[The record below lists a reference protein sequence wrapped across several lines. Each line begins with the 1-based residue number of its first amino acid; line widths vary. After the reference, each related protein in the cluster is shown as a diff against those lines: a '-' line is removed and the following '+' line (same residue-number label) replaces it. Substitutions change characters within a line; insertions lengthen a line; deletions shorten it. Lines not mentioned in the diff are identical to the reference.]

1 MDGTGLDFAL
11 NLALMHWP
19 GVRGLSTPD
28 DAAGLVAAVPSP
40 LATASAPWSQ
50 SEALG
55 QGSQEADP
63 VGKTRLWPDCNLERE
78 LLTSRAWVEID
89 AAQLRENLRLL
100 QARLGSNVEIW
111 AVVKANAYG
120 HGARLVAPLLV
131 AAGAKGL
138 CVATLAEG
146 IELRQT
152 GLQAPILVLG
162 ALNTWAELQQAMAAQ
177 LEVSLTRA
185 EQIPLLRQVACWAGR
200 PVPVHVNV
208 DTGMTRLG
216 IPWQEAAAVWGQI
229 CRIPELE
236 GCSLFSHFAT
246 ADEPDSP
253 VMAQQEARFA
263 QVVEQIRQAGDPLPP
278 LHLDNSAGAL
288 AHLHYP
294 RVRLGLAL
302 YGLSPAPHLQVPG
315 LRPILRLKAR
325 LTHIQT
331 VPAYTGVSYGHRYIT
346 SRPSRIATL
355 AIGYAD
361 GIPRQLSGWLR
372 GWVRGGLIQQVGTIT
387 MDQCMWDVTER
398 PDIQVGDVVEL
409 LGPHVERMGL
419 SIQDWAEQVGTISY
433 ELLCGLS
440 ARLPRILVNEAAA
453 SSSPVC

>member
-1 MDGTGLDFAL
+1 MD
-11 NLALMHWP
+11 H
-19 GVRGLSTPD
+19 TPD
-28 DAAGLVAAVPSP
+28 DASALATAGHSP
-40 LATASAPWSQ
+40 LATASASWTQ
-50 SEALG
+50 S
-55 QGSQEADP
+55 QGSQGADP
-63 VGKTRLWPDCNLERE
+63 VGETGFWPDFNPELE

-100 QARLGSNVEIW
+100 QARLSPDTEIW

-120 HGARLVAPLLV
+120 HGARLVAPIAL

-146 IELRQT
+146 IELRQA

-162 ALNTWAELQQAMAAQ
+162 ALNTWAELQQAMAAR

-185 EQIPLLRQVACWAGR
+185 EQIPVMRQVARWAGR

-263 QVVEQIRQAGDPLPP
+263 QVVDQIRQAGDPLPP

-288 AHLHYP
+288 THLHYP

-302 YGLSPAPHLQVPG
+302 YGLSPAPHLQVRG

-331 VPAYTGVSYGHRYIT
+331 VPAHTGVSYGHRYVT

-361 GIPRQLSGWLR
+361 GIPRRLSGWLR
-372 GWVRGGLIQQVGTIT
+372 GWVRGSLIQQVGTIT

-409 LGPHVERMGL
+409 LGPHLASAGF
-419 SIQDWAEQVGTISY
+419 SIQDWADQLGTISY

-440 ARLPRILVNEAAA
+440 ARLPRVLVNVLGEA
-453 SSSPVC
+453 S

>member
-1 MDGTGLDFAL
+1 MNREPVAPAAQGTL
-11 NLALMHWP
+11 
-19 GVRGLSTPD
+19 R
-28 DAAGLVAAVPSP
+28 AA
-40 LATASAPWSQ
+40 
-50 SEALG
+50 ALG
-55 QGSQEADP
+55 VQGNTWREGSQKANSLAELDWAID
-63 VGKTRLWPDCNLERE
+63 LE

-100 QARLGSNVEIW
+100 QRRLGSNVEIW

-120 HGARLVAPLLV
+120 HGAQLVAPVAV

-162 ALNTWAELQQAMAAQ
+162 ALNTWAELQQAMAAR
-177 LEVSLTRA
+177 LEVSLTCA
-185 EQIPLLRQVACWAGR
+185 EQIPLMRQVARWAGR

-216 IPWQEAAAVWGQI
+216 IPWKEAAAVWGQI

-236 GCSLFSHFAT
+236 GCSLFSHLAT
-246 ADEPDSP
+246 ADEPHSP
-253 VMAQQEARFA
+253 VMEQQHARFA
-263 QVVEQIRQAGDPLPP
+263 QVVEQIRQAGDPLPA
-278 LHLDNSAGAL
+278 LHLDNSAAAL
-288 AHLHYP
+288 AHLHYS
-294 RVRLGLAL
+294 RVRLGLVL
-302 YGLSPAPHLQVPG
+302 YGLSPAPHLQLPG
-315 LRPILRLKAR
+315 LQPILRLKAR

-331 VPAYTGVSYGHRYIT
+331 VPAQTGVSYGHRYIT

-361 GIPRQLSGWLR
+361 GIPRRLSGWLR

-409 LGPHVERMGL
+409 LGPNLVNVGL
-419 SIQDWAEQVGTISY
+419 SVQDWADQLGTIPY

-440 ARLPRILVNEAAA
+440 ARLPRVLVN
-453 SSSPVC
+453 PLGFDDG

>member
-1 MDGTGLDFAL
+1 MNREPVAPAAQGTL
-11 NLALMHWP
+11 
-19 GVRGLSTPD
+19 R
-28 DAAGLVAAVPSP
+28 AA
-40 LATASAPWSQ
+40 
-50 SEALG
+50 ALG
-55 QGSQEADP
+55 VQGNTWREGSQKANSLAELDWAID
-63 VGKTRLWPDCNLERE
+63 LE

-100 QARLGSNVEIW
+100 QRRLGSNVEIW

-120 HGARLVAPLLV
+120 HGAQLVAPVAV

-162 ALNTWAELQQAMAAQ
+162 ALNTWAELQQAMAAR
-177 LEVSLTRA
+177 LEVSLTCA
-185 EQIPLLRQVACWAGR
+185 EQIPLMRQVARWAGR

-216 IPWQEAAAVWGQI
+216 IPWKEAAAVWGQI

-236 GCSLFSHFAT
+236 GCSLFSHLAT
-246 ADEPDSP
+246 ADEPHSP
-253 VMAQQEARFA
+253 VMEQQHARFA
-263 QVVEQIRQAGDPLPP
+263 QVVEQIRQAGDPLPA
-278 LHLDNSAGAL
+278 LHLDNSAAAL
-288 AHLHYP
+288 AHLHYS
-294 RVRLGLAL
+294 RVRLELAL
-302 YGLSPAPHLQVPG
+302 YDLSPAPHLQLPG
-315 LRPILRLKAR
+315 LQPILRLKAR

-331 VPAYTGVSYGHRYIT
+331 VPAQTGVSYGHRYIT

-361 GIPRQLSGWLR
+361 GIPRRLSGWLR

-409 LGPHVERMGL
+409 LGPNLANAGL
-419 SIQDWAEQVGTISY
+419 SVQDWADQLGTISY

-440 ARLPRILVNEAAA
+440 ARLPRVLVNSLGFDDA
-453 SSSPVC
+453 

>member
-1 MDGTGLDFAL
+1 MNREPVAPAAQGTLRA
-11 NLALMHWP
+11 AAP
-19 GVRGLSTPD
+19 GVQGNTWR
-28 DAAGLVAAVPSP
+28 
-40 LATASAPWSQ
+40 
-50 SEALG
+50 E
-55 QGSQEADP
+55 GSQKANSLAELDWAID
-63 VGKTRLWPDCNLERE
+63 LE

-100 QARLGSNVEIW
+100 QRRLGSNVEIW

-120 HGARLVAPLLV
+120 HGAQLVAPVAV

-162 ALNTWAELQQAMAAQ
+162 ALNTWAELQQAMAAR
-177 LEVSLTRA
+177 LEVSLTCA
-185 EQIPLLRQVACWAGR
+185 EQIPLMCQVARWAGR
-200 PVPVHVNV
+200 PIPVHVNV

-216 IPWQEAAAVWGQI
+216 IPWKEAAAVWGQI

-236 GCSLFSHFAT
+236 GCSLFSHLAT
-246 ADEPDSP
+246 ADEPHSP
-253 VMAQQEARFA
+253 VMEQQHARFA
-263 QVVEQIRQAGDPLPP
+263 QVVEQIRQAGDPLPA
-278 LHLDNSAGAL
+278 LHLDNSAAAL
-288 AHLHYP
+288 AHLHYS

-302 YGLSPAPHLQVPG
+302 YGLSPAPHLQLPG
-315 LRPILRLKAR
+315 LQPILRLKAR

-331 VPAYTGVSYGHRYIT
+331 VPAQTGVSYGHRYIT

-361 GIPRQLSGWLR
+361 GIPRRLSGWLR

-409 LGPHVERMGL
+409 LGPNLVNVGL
-419 SIQDWAEQVGTISY
+419 SVQDWADQLGTIPY

-440 ARLPRILVNEAAA
+440 ARLPRVLVN
-453 SSSPVC
+453 PLGFDDG

>member
-1 MDGTGLDFAL
+1 VDQQEVSTLGDASAL
-11 NLALMHWP
+11 TA
-19 GVRGLSTPD
+19 V
-28 DAAGLVAAVPSP
+28 AVPGARTDSW
-40 LATASAPWSQ
+40 TAFNP
-50 SEALG
+50 EL
-55 QGSQEADP
+55 
-63 VGKTRLWPDCNLERE
+63 E

-100 QARLGSNVEIW
+100 QARLGPNVEIW

-120 HGARLVAPLLV
+120 HGAQLVAPLLV

-152 GLQAPILVLG
+152 DLQVPILVLG
-162 ALNTWAELQQAMAAQ
+162 ALNTWAELQQAMAAR
-177 LEVSLTRA
+177 LEISLTRA
-185 EQIPLLRQVACWAGR
+185 EQIPLLRQVASWAGR

-216 IPWQEAAAVWGQI
+216 IPWQEAAAVWRQI

-236 GCSLFSHFAT
+236 ICSLFSHFAT
-246 ADEPDSP
+246 ADEPNSP
-253 VMAQQEARFA
+253 AMAQQESRFA

-278 LHLDNSAGAL
+278 LHLDNSAAAL
-288 AHLHYP
+288 TRLHYS
-294 RVRLGLAL
+294 RVRLGLVL

-331 VPAYTGVSYGHRYIT
+331 VPAHTGVSYGHRYIT
-346 SRPSRIATL
+346 RRPSRIATL

-361 GIPRQLSGWLR
+361 GIPRRLSGWLR

-409 LGPHVERMGL
+409 LGPHLGSMGL
-419 SIQDWAEQVGTISY
+419 SIQNWADQLGTIPY

-440 ARLPRILVNEAAA
+440 ARLPRVLVNA
-453 SSSPVC
+453 

>member
-1 MDGTGLDFAL
+1 MNREPVAPAAQGTLRA
-11 NLALMHWP
+11 AAP
-19 GVRGLSTPD
+19 GVQGN
-28 DAAGLVAAVPSP
+28 
-40 LATASAPWSQ
+40 
-50 SEALG
+50 
-55 QGSQEADP
+55 GSQRANPSAE
-63 VGKTRLWPDCNLERE
+63 LDCAIDLE

-100 QARLGSNVEIW
+100 QRRLGSNVEIW

-120 HGARLVAPLLV
+120 HGAQLVAPVAV

-162 ALNTWAELQQAMAAQ
+162 ALNTWAELQQAMAAR
-177 LEVSLTRA
+177 LEVSLTCA
-185 EQIPLLRQVACWAGR
+185 EQIPLMCQVARWAGR

-216 IPWQEAAAVWGQI
+216 IPWKEAAAVWGQI

-236 GCSLFSHFAT
+236 GCSLFSHLAT
-246 ADEPDSP
+246 ADEPHSP
-253 VMAQQEARFA
+253 VMEQQHARFA
-263 QVVEQIRQAGDPLPP
+263 QVVEQIRQAGDPLPA
-278 LHLDNSAGAL
+278 LHLDNSAAAL
-288 AHLHYP
+288 AHLHYS

-302 YGLSPAPHLQVPG
+302 YGLSPAPHLQLPG
-315 LRPILRLKAR
+315 LQPILRLKAR

-331 VPAYTGVSYGHRYIT
+331 VPAQTGVSYGHRYIT

-361 GIPRQLSGWLR
+361 GIPRRLSGWLR

-409 LGPHVERMGL
+409 LGPNLVNVGL
-419 SIQDWAEQVGTISY
+419 SVQDWADQLGTISY

-440 ARLPRILVNEAAA
+440 ARLPRVLVN
-453 SSSPVC
+453 PLGFDDG

>member
-1 MDGTGLDFAL
+1 MNREPVAPAAQGTL
-11 NLALMHWP
+11 
-19 GVRGLSTPD
+19 R
-28 DAAGLVAAVPSP
+28 AA
-40 LATASAPWSQ
+40 
-50 SEALG
+50 ALG
-55 QGSQEADP
+55 VQGNTWREGSQKANSLAELDWAIE
-63 VGKTRLWPDCNLERE
+63 LE

-100 QARLGSNVEIW
+100 QRRLGSNVEIW

-120 HGARLVAPLLV
+120 HGAQLVAPVAV

-152 GLQAPILVLG
+152 GLQAPVLVLG
-162 ALNTWAELQQAMAAQ
+162 ALNTWAELQQAMAAR
-177 LEVSLTRA
+177 LEVSLTCTD
-185 EQIPLLRQVACWAGR
+185 QIPLMRQVARWAGR

-216 IPWQEAAAVWGQI
+216 IPWKKAAAVWGQI

-236 GCSLFSHFAT
+236 GCSLFSHLAT
-246 ADEPDSP
+246 ADEPHSP
-253 VMAQQEARFA
+253 VMEQQHARFA
-263 QVVEQIRQAGDPLPP
+263 QVVEQIRQAGDPLPA

-288 AHLHYP
+288 THLHYS
-294 RVRLGLAL
+294 RVRLGLVL
-302 YGLSPAPHLQVPG
+302 YGLSPAPHLPVPG
-315 LRPILRLKAR
+315 LQPILRLKAR
-325 LTHIQT
+325 LSHIQT
-331 VPAYTGVSYGHRYIT
+331 VPAQTGVSYGHRYIT

-361 GIPRQLSGWLR
+361 GIPRRLSGWLR

-409 LGPHVERMGL
+409 LGPNLANAGL
-419 SIQDWAEQVGTISY
+419 SVQDWADQLGTIPY

-440 ARLPRILVNEAAA
+440 ARLPRVLVNSLGFDDA
-453 SSSPVC
+453 

>member
-1 MDGTGLDFAL
+1 VNPEPNAPAARSTLGATVAPWVQGNALRDGSGDLEGSRPVGANHSAVPVSGTESLLDF
-11 NLALMHWP
+11 NTN
-19 GVRGLSTPD
+19 SD
-28 DAAGLVAAVPSP
+28 
-40 LATASAPWSQ
+40 
-50 SEALG
+50 
-55 QGSQEADP
+55 
-63 VGKTRLWPDCNLERE
+63 

-89 AAQLRENLRLL
+89 ASQLRENLRLL
-100 QARLGSNVEIW
+100 QSRLSAGTEIW

-120 HGARLVAPLLV
+120 HGAKWVAPLAI

-138 CVATLAEG
+138 CVATLTEG
-146 IELRQT
+146 IELRYM

-162 ALNTWAELQQAMAAQ
+162 ALNTWGELQQAMAAR
-177 LEVSLTRA
+177 LEISLTCQ
-185 EQIPLLRQVACWAGR
+185 EQIPLMCQVARVAGW

-216 IPWQEAAAVWGQI
+216 IPWTEAAAVWGQI

-236 GCSLFSHFAT
+236 GCSLFSHLAT
-246 ADEPDSP
+246 ADEPHSP
-253 VMAQQEARFA
+253 AMEQQCTRFA
-263 QVVEQIRQAGDPLPP
+263 QVIEQIQQAGDPLPV

-288 AHLHYP
+288 THLHYP

-315 LRPILRLKAR
+315 LQPILRLKAR

-331 VPAYTGVSYGHRYIT
+331 VPAQTGVSYGHRYIT

-361 GIPRQLSGWLR
+361 GIPRRLSGWLR

-409 LGPHVERMGL
+409 LGPNLEAASMGL
-419 SIQDWAEQVGTISY
+419 SVQDWAAQLGTIPY

-440 ARLPRILVNEAAA
+440 ARLPRVLVNTLNY
-453 SSSPVC
+453 

>member
-1 MDGTGLDFAL
+1 M
-11 NLALMHWP
+11 N
-19 GVRGLSTPD
+19 RE
-28 DAAGLVAAVPSP
+28 AVPQAVRSN
-40 LATASAPWSQ
+40 WG
-50 SEALG
+50 G
-55 QGSQEADP
+55 QGSALREGPQGAEQDGAID
-63 VGKTRLWPDCNLERE
+63 LE
-78 LLTSRAWVEID
+78 LSTSRAWVEID

-100 QARLGSNVEIW
+100 QARLSPDTEIW

-120 HGARLVAPLLV
+120 HGAHLVAPVAV
-131 AAGAKGL
+131 AAGVKGL

-146 IELRQT
+146 IELRQM

-162 ALNTWAELQQAMAAQ
+162 ALNTWAELQQAMAAR

-185 EQIPLLRQVACWAGR
+185 EQIPLMRQVARWAGR

-216 IPWQEAAAVWGQI
+216 IPWSEAAAVWGQI
-229 CRIPELE
+229 CRIPELA
-236 GCSLFSHFAT
+236 GCSLFSHLAT
-246 ADEPDSP
+246 ADEPHSP
-253 VMAQQEARFA
+253 VMEQQHARFA

-288 AHLHYP
+288 ARLHYS
-294 RVRLGLAL
+294 RVRLGLVL
-302 YGLSPAPHLQVPG
+302 YGLSPAPHLPVPG
-315 LRPILRLKAR
+315 LQPILRLKAR

-331 VPAYTGVSYGHRYIT
+331 VPAQTGVSYGHRYIT

-361 GIPRQLSGWLR
+361 GIPRRLSGWLR

-409 LGPHVERMGL
+409 LGPKLANMGL
-419 SIQDWAEQVGTISY
+419 SVQDWADQAGTIAY

-440 ARLPRILVNEAAA
+440 ARLPRVLVNGEAA
-453 SSSPVC
+453 STNIVY

>member
-1 MDGTGLDFAL
+1 MNREPVAPAAQGTL
-11 NLALMHWP
+11 
-19 GVRGLSTPD
+19 R
-28 DAAGLVAAVPSP
+28 AA
-40 LATASAPWSQ
+40 
-50 SEALG
+50 ALG
-55 QGSQEADP
+55 VQGNTWREGSQKANSLAELDWAID
-63 VGKTRLWPDCNLERE
+63 LE

-100 QARLGSNVEIW
+100 QRRLGSNVEIW

-120 HGARLVAPLLV
+120 HGAQLVAPVAV

-162 ALNTWAELQQAMAAQ
+162 ALNTWAELQQAMAAR
-177 LEVSLTRA
+177 LEVSLTCA
-185 EQIPLLRQVACWAGR
+185 EQIPLMCQVARWAGR

-216 IPWQEAAAVWGQI
+216 IPWKEAAAVWGQI

-236 GCSLFSHFAT
+236 GCSLFSHLAT
-246 ADEPDSP
+246 ADEPHSP
-253 VMAQQEARFA
+253 VMEQQHARFA
-263 QVVEQIRQAGDPLPP
+263 QVVEQIRQAGDPLPA

-288 AHLHYP
+288 THLHYS

-302 YGLSPAPHLQVPG
+302 YGLSPAPHLQLPG
-315 LRPILRLKAR
+315 LQPILRLKAR

-331 VPAYTGVSYGHRYIT
+331 VPAQTGVSYGHRYIT

-361 GIPRQLSGWLR
+361 GIPRRLSGWLR

-409 LGPHVERMGL
+409 LGPNLANAGL
-419 SIQDWAEQVGTISY
+419 SVQDWADQLGTISY

-440 ARLPRILVNEAAA
+440 DRLPRVLVNSLGFDDA
-453 SSSPVC
+453 

>member
-1 MDGTGLDFAL
+1 M
-11 NLALMHWP
+11 N
-19 GVRGLSTPD
+19 RE
-28 DAAGLVAAVPSP
+28 AVPQAVRSN
-40 LATASAPWSQ
+40 W
-50 SEALG
+50 G
-55 QGSQEADP
+55 DQGSALREGSQGAEQDGAID
-63 VGKTRLWPDCNLERE
+63 LE
-78 LLTSRAWVEID
+78 LSTSRAWVEID

-100 QARLGSNVEIW
+100 QARLSPDTEIW

-120 HGARLVAPLLV
+120 HGAHLVAPVAV
-131 AAGAKGL
+131 AAGVKGL

-146 IELRQT
+146 IELRQM

-162 ALNTWAELQQAMAAQ
+162 ALNTWAELQQAMAAR

-185 EQIPLLRQVACWAGR
+185 EQIPLMRQVARWAGR

-216 IPWQEAAAVWGQI
+216 IPWSEAAAVWGQI
-229 CRIPELE
+229 CRIPELA
-236 GCSLFSHFAT
+236 GCSLFSHLAT
-246 ADEPDSP
+246 ADEPHSP
-253 VMAQQEARFA
+253 AMEQQHARFA

-288 AHLHYP
+288 ARLHYS
-294 RVRLGLAL
+294 RVRLGLVL
-302 YGLSPAPHLQVPG
+302 YGLSPAPHLPVPG
-315 LRPILRLKAR
+315 LQPILRLKAR

-331 VPAYTGVSYGHRYIT
+331 VPAQTGVSYGHRYIT

-361 GIPRQLSGWLR
+361 GIPRRLSGWLR

-409 LGPHVERMGL
+409 LGPKLANMGL
-419 SIQDWAEQVGTISY
+419 SVQDWADQAGTIAY

-440 ARLPRILVNEAAA
+440 ARLPRVLVNGEAA
-453 SSSPVC
+453 STNIVC

>member
-1 MDGTGLDFAL
+1 MNREPVAPAAQGTLRA
-11 NLALMHWP
+11 AAP
-19 GVRGLSTPD
+19 GVQGNTWR
-28 DAAGLVAAVPSP
+28 
-40 LATASAPWSQ
+40 
-50 SEALG
+50 E
-55 QGSQEADP
+55 GSQKANSLAELDWAID
-63 VGKTRLWPDCNLERE
+63 LE

-100 QARLGSNVEIW
+100 QRRLGSNVEIW

-120 HGARLVAPLLV
+120 HGAQLVAPVAV

-162 ALNTWAELQQAMAAQ
+162 ALNTWAELQQAMAAR
-177 LEVSLTRA
+177 LEVSLTCA
-185 EQIPLLRQVACWAGR
+185 EQIPLMRQVARWAGR

-216 IPWQEAAAVWGQI
+216 IPWKEAAAVWGQI

-236 GCSLFSHFAT
+236 GCSLFSHLAT
-246 ADEPDSP
+246 ADEPHSP
-253 VMAQQEARFA
+253 VMEQQHARFA
-263 QVVEQIRQAGDPLPP
+263 QVVEQIRQAGDPLPA
-278 LHLDNSAGAL
+278 LHLDNSAAAL
-288 AHLHYP
+288 AHLHYS
-294 RVRLGLAL
+294 RVRLGLVL
-302 YGLSPAPHLQVPG
+302 YGLSPAPHLQLPG
-315 LRPILRLKAR
+315 LQPILRLKAR

-331 VPAYTGVSYGHRYIT
+331 VPAQTGVSYGHRYIT

-361 GIPRQLSGWLR
+361 GIPRRLSGWLR

-409 LGPHVERMGL
+409 LGPNLVNAGL
-419 SIQDWAEQVGTISY
+419 SVQDWADQLGTISY

-440 ARLPRILVNEAAA
+440 ARLPRVLVNSLGFDDA
-453 SSSPVC
+453 

>member
-1 MDGTGLDFAL
+1 MNREPVAPAAQGTL
-11 NLALMHWP
+11 
-19 GVRGLSTPD
+19 R
-28 DAAGLVAAVPSP
+28 AA
-40 LATASAPWSQ
+40 
-50 SEALG
+50 ALG
-55 QGSQEADP
+55 VQGNTWREGSQKANSLAELDW
-63 VGKTRLWPDCNLERE
+63 TIDLE

-100 QARLGSNVEIW
+100 QRRLGSNVEIW

-120 HGARLVAPLLV
+120 HGAQLVAPVAV

-152 GLQAPILVLG
+152 GLQAPVLVLG
-162 ALNTWAELQQAMAAQ
+162 ALNTWAELQQAMAAR
-177 LEVSLTRA
+177 LEVSLTCTD
-185 EQIPLLRQVACWAGR
+185 QIPLMRQVARWAGR

-216 IPWQEAAAVWGQI
+216 IPWKEAAAVWGQI

-236 GCSLFSHFAT
+236 GCSLFSHLAT
-246 ADEPDSP
+246 ADEPHSP
-253 VMAQQEARFA
+253 VMEQQHARFA
-263 QVVEQIRQAGDPLPP
+263 QVVEQIRQAGDPLPA
-278 LHLDNSAGAL
+278 LHLDNSAAAL
-288 AHLHYP
+288 AHLHYS

-302 YGLSPAPHLQVPG
+302 YGLSPAPHLQLPG
-315 LRPILRLKAR
+315 LQPILRLKAR

-331 VPAYTGVSYGHRYIT
+331 VPAQTGVSYGHRYIT

-361 GIPRQLSGWLR
+361 GIPRRLSGWLR

-409 LGPHVERMGL
+409 LGPNLVNVGL
-419 SIQDWAEQVGTISY
+419 SVQDWADQLGTIPY

-440 ARLPRILVNEAAA
+440 ARLPRVLVN
-453 SSSPVC
+453 PLGFDDG

>member
-1 MDGTGLDFAL
+1 MNREPVAPAAQGTL
-11 NLALMHWP
+11 
-19 GVRGLSTPD
+19 R
-28 DAAGLVAAVPSP
+28 AA
-40 LATASAPWSQ
+40 
-50 SEALG
+50 ALG
-55 QGSQEADP
+55 VQGNTWREGSQKANSLAELDWAID
-63 VGKTRLWPDCNLERE
+63 LE

-100 QARLGSNVEIW
+100 QRRLGSNVEIW

-120 HGARLVAPLLV
+120 HGAQLVAPVAV

-152 GLQAPILVLG
+152 GLQAPVLVLG
-162 ALNTWAELQQAMAAQ
+162 ALNTWAELQQAMAAR
-177 LEVSLTRA
+177 LEVSLTCTD
-185 EQIPLLRQVACWAGR
+185 QIPLMRQVARWAGR

-216 IPWQEAAAVWGQI
+216 IPWKEAAAVWGQI

-236 GCSLFSHFAT
+236 GCSLFSHLAT
-246 ADEPDSP
+246 ADEPHSP
-253 VMAQQEARFA
+253 VMEQQHARFA
-263 QVVEQIRQAGDPLPP
+263 QVVEQIRQAGDPLPA
-278 LHLDNSAGAL
+278 LHLDNSAAAL
-288 AHLHYP
+288 AHLHYS
-294 RVRLGLAL
+294 RVRLGLVL
-302 YGLSPAPHLQVPG
+302 YGLSPAPHLQLPG
-315 LRPILRLKAR
+315 LQPILRLKAR

-331 VPAYTGVSYGHRYIT
+331 VPAQTGVSYGHRYIT

-361 GIPRQLSGWLR
+361 GIPRRLSGWLR

-409 LGPHVERMGL
+409 LGPNLVNVGL
-419 SIQDWAEQVGTISY
+419 SVQDWADQLGTIPY

-440 ARLPRILVNEAAA
+440 ARLPRVLVN
-453 SSSPVC
+453 PLGFDDG